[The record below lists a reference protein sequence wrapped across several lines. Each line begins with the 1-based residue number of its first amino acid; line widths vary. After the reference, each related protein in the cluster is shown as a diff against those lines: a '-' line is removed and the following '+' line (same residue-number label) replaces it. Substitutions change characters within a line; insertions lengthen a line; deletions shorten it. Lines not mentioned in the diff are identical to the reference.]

1 MIADSSNNSHRPV
14 AYLNETFL
22 ESPDARGLRILS
34 EYLEPLSHF
43 RDEKIQDTIVFFG
56 SARIS
61 EEGPLG
67 RYYRDARTLARLVTE
82 WTSKLESTS
91 HRFVICSGGGPGI
104 MEAANRGASD
114 AGGKNIG
121 LNIGLPFEQRP
132 NPFITP
138 ELSFEF
144 HYFFMRKFWFAYL
157 AKALVIFPGGF
168 GTMDELFEI
177 LTLAQTQKQNR
188 NRAVRHKILARG
200 VEFRSA
206 GGTRHHRSG
215 RFESVSV
222 RRRSRNRAWYLA
234 GAVDQVFPG
243 AGEAPAR
250 SGARNS
256 RDRQVARVKH
266 SIQSVWKRAGK
277 VEKTFAA
284 ALILYLI
291 LLATWPGSGF
301 ETIVAFVTFVLGAWI
316 ALRLLRLGLRKL
328 TWSLRNRLMVAYLFI
343 AVLPILLVLM
353 LVGLGAYILAGQVA
367 VYLVRS
373 ELDRRLV
380 SLRSVAQDLS
390 LSQANIQQVGETDQ
404 QRFPGLILWVRQNGV
419 AKRWPPNAD
428 VSLPASLAANS
439 RGLALRNDRYYAWA
453 DVVAGDQQ
461 VLALAP
467 LSPRYLSTMM
477 PALGDVYFT
486 RLGAGDE
493 GALSPAGGEAPRTA
507 LSPPVNQLDIPV
519 RWGSLMQAVDWGR
532 PERTETALLVGYA
545 RLSSILTTILSQS
558 SDELGGAVLVFF
570 YAVAVAF
577 LIVAVAGLAIGISMS
592 RSITGAV
599 HSLYEGTERVMR
611 GDFSHLIGVS
621 GRDQLAELSGSFNTM
636 TKNLERLLVV
646 AKEKERMEAEIEIA
660 RGVQDQL
667 YPKAPPVFE
676 SLQVLGCCHPARMVS
691 GDYYDYQLVDGKL
704 AIAIGDVAGKGISAA
719 LLMATIQAAMRMEL
733 NQQLHATTSPEKYAT
748 FFFAIFDQ
756 ATGLLTYTNAG
767 HLQPVLFREG
777 VATPLDV
784 NGTVVGAFPFSTYE
798 ESKLELRSGDLLV
811 CYTDGITEPENEYGE
826 MFGEERLIELVAK
839 NSERDAAQII
849 ECVMERVREWTGVPE
864 LSDDMTVLL
873 ARKL

>member
-1 MIADSSNNSHRPV
+1 V
-14 AYLNETFL
+14 
-22 ESPDARGLRILS
+22 
-34 EYLEPLSHF
+34 
-43 RDEKIQDTIVFFG
+43 
-56 SARIS
+56 
-61 EEGPLG
+61 
-67 RYYRDARTLARLVTE
+67 
-82 WTSKLESTS
+82 KL
-91 HRFVICSGGGPGI
+91 
-104 MEAANRGASD
+104 
-114 AGGKNIG
+114 
-121 LNIGLPFEQRP
+121 
-132 NPFITP
+132 
-138 ELSFEF
+138 
-144 HYFFMRKFWFAYL
+144 
-157 AKALVIFPGGF
+157 
-168 GTMDELFEI
+168 
-177 LTLAQTQKQNR
+177 
-188 NRAVRHKILARG
+188 
-200 VEFRSA
+200 
-206 GGTRHHRSG
+206 
-215 RFESVSV
+215 
-222 RRRSRNRAWYLA
+222 
-234 GAVDQVFPG
+234 
-243 AGEAPAR
+243 
-250 SGARNS
+250 
-256 RDRQVARVKH
+256 

-277 VEKTFAA
+277 VEKTFTA

-328 TWSLRNRLMVAYLFI
+328 TWSLRNRLMVAYVFI
-343 AVLPILLVLM
+343 AVLPILLVLT

-373 ELDRRLV
+373 
-380 SLRSVAQDLS
+380 LRSVAQDLS
-390 LSQANIQQVGETDQ
+390 ASPDNIQQIGETGQ
-404 QRFPGLILWVRQNGV
+404 QRFPGLILLVSQNAV
-419 AKRWPPNAD
+419 AKRWPPNTD
-428 VSLPASLAANS
+428 VSLPVNLPGNS

-453 DVVAGDQQ
+453 KVGTGGEQQ
-461 VLALAP
+461 VLAWAP
-467 LSPRYLSTMM
+467 LSARYLSSMM

-636 TKNLERLLVV
+636 TQNLERLLVV

-667 YPKAPPVFE
+667 YPKAPPAFE

-719 LLMATIQAAMRMEL
+719 LLMATIQAAMRMELRASVDMAAPSMNGLRFSTARMVSEL

-873 ARKL
+873 ARKR